1 MNPDRPRE
9 PHWLL
14 RPFIDNRVFVDL
26 REGVQPTLAA
36 LFLKWTFRA
45 TDHPG
50 TARPLRNGDWYPMR
64 PTVDDYGHEQPL
76 GEGGVGVAHLW
87 GCIDENNRVI
97 DRVIV
102 KNNYPG
108 TATWSRPHMWRDGQ
122 IGGEPRESMIGNHVY
137 NELEAANPG
146 DGKYV
151 TRCFGYGG
159 RLKGQ
164 IIIYQIPS
172 YKLYLEYCPLGDL
185 WDQISRQAE
194 SEEVPVRKKRG
205 SNGRLRVEK
214 VRSPS
219 GRFRAKTK
227 TIENF
232 PYHEGFVWMMFE
244 ALAKCAVAM
253 ERANFVHGDMAPSN
267 IFLDENNSNRFKIW
281 PLPKLADFGSSRY
294 IDPATKD
301 RSAGLNES
309 IQELHAPPVK
319 QRTSISCSDL
329 TAVQELMSIPEGWE
343 MPGLEVTHRTNI
355 WQIGMIIICM
365 MRLDPELP

>member
-159 RLKGQ
+159 V
-164 IIIYQIPS
+164 

-309 IQELHAPPVK
+309 IQELHAPP
-319 QRTSISCSDL
+319 
-329 TAVQELMSIPEGWE
+329 ELMSIPEGWE